1 MRKKSRLTITLPK
14 DLLSKIDSN
23 IDGCDIRNR
32 SHAIESLIRK
42 SLKNPIETAVILAG
56 SKTSLETPTLK
67 LINGK
72 PAIVHTIKKIVDS
85 GIKNILICAGSHN
98 QKIKK
103 IINNSSD
110 YDAKIKFLPETTPL
124 GTGGAIKKAQKYIQ
138 GENFLVIHGDI
149 ITELNLNTFISFH
162 TQENTL
168 ATIAV
173 KPRKTEVS
181 YGKVLIEGN
190 QITDF
195 FDKSES
201 KGIDIIN
208 AGIYLFKSKIFS
220 FIKPGKSKLETDIFP
235 ILAKQE
241 QLTAYIFQGMW
252 YDISDKENY
261 QSALSRSNKQR
272 K

>member
-32 SHAIESLIRK
+32 SHAIESLIRQ
-42 SLKNPIETAVILAG
+42 SLKNPIETAIILAG
-56 SKTSLETPTLK
+56 SKTPSKTPTLK

-72 PAIVHTIKKIVDS
+72 SNIVHTIEKIVDS

-103 IINNSSD
+103 VIKDGSAYN
-110 YDAKIKFLPETTPL
+110 AKVKYISETTPL
-124 GTGGAIKKAQKYIQ
+124 GTGGAIKKAQKHIK
-138 GENFLVIHGDI
+138 GESFLVIHGDI
-149 ITELNLNTFISFH
+149 VTELNINTFISFH

-173 KPRKTEVS
+173 KPRKTEAS

-195 FDKSES
+195 FNKSDS

-208 AGIYLFKSKIFS
+208 AGIYIFKSNIFS

-235 ILAKQE
+235 LLAKQE

-252 YDISDKENY
+252 YDISKQENY
-261 QSALSRSNKQR
+261 KSAVNRSNK
-272 K
+272 

>member
-23 IDGCDIRNR
+23 IDGSDIRNR
-32 SHAIESLIRK
+32 SHAIESLIRH

-56 SKTSLETPTLK
+56 SKTPTKTPTLK
-67 LINGK
+67 LINGQ
-72 PAIVHTIKKIVDS
+72 PAIIHTIEKIVDS
-85 GIKNILICAGSHN
+85 GIKNILICAGNHN

-103 IINNSSD
+103 IVKDGSAYN
-110 YDAKIKFLPETTPL
+110 AKIKYIPESSPL
-124 GTGGAIKKAQKYIQ
+124 GTGGAIKKAQKYIK
-138 GENFLVIHGDI
+138 GENFLVIHGDVV
-149 ITELNLNTFISFH
+149 TELNLNTFISFH

-173 KPRKTEVS
+173 KPRKNETS

-195 FDKSES
+195 FDKSDS

-208 AGIYLFKSKIFS
+208 AGIYLFKSNIFS
-220 FIKPGKSKLETDIFP
+220 FIKSGKSKLETDTFP

-252 YDISDKENY
+252 YDISKQINY
-261 QSALSRSNKQR
+261 KSALNRSIK
-272 K
+272 

>member
-32 SHAIESLIRK
+32 SHAIESLIRQ
-42 SLKNPIETAVILAG
+42 SLKNPIETAIILAG
-56 SKTSLETPTLK
+56 SKTPSKTPTLK

-72 PAIVHTIKKIVDS
+72 SAIVHTIEKIVES
-85 GIKNILICAGSHN
+85 GINNILICAGSHN
-98 QKIKK
+98 QQIKK
-103 IINNSSD
+103 IIKDGSSLN
-110 YDAKIKFLPETTPL
+110 ANIKYISETTPL
-124 GTGGAIKKAQKYIQ
+124 GTGGAIKKAQKYIK
-138 GENFLVIHGDI
+138 GESFLVIHGDI
-149 ITELNLNTFISFH
+149 VTELNLNTFISFH

-173 KPRKTEVS
+173 KPRKTEMS

-195 FDKSES
+195 FEKTES

-208 AGIYLFKSKIFS
+208 AGIYIFKSNIFS

-235 ILAKQE
+235 LLAKQE

-252 YDISDKENY
+252 YDISKPINY
-261 QSALSRSNKQR
+261 KSALSRSNK
-272 K
+272 

>member
-23 IDGCDIRNR
+23 IDGSSIRNR

-42 SLKNPIETAVILAG
+42 SLKNPIETAIILAG
-56 SKTSLETPTLK
+56 SKTPSKTPTLK
-67 LINGK
+67 PINGK
-72 PAIVHTIKKIVDS
+72 PTIVHTIEKIVES

-103 IINNSSD
+103 IVKDGSTYNVKVKYIPENS
-110 YDAKIKFLPETTPL
+110 PL
-124 GTGGAIKKAQKYIQ
+124 GTGGAIKKAQKYIK
-138 GENFLVIHGDI
+138 GENFLVVHGDI

-173 KPRKTEVS
+173 KPRKTEMS

-195 FDKSES
+195 FDKSDS

-208 AGIYLFKSKIFS
+208 TGIYLFKSNIFS
-220 FIKPGKSKLETDIFP
+220 FIKSGKSKLETDTFP

-252 YDISDKENY
+252 YDISNQKDYK
-261 QSALSRSNKQR
+261 SALNRSSK
-272 K
+272 